1 MGDTPAVTIIVCT
14 SNRAD
19 NLRQTLAAIAQVCVP
34 EQMPTELLVV
44 DNASTDHTAE
54 VVAACQL
61 PNMPV
66 RTVHEAQRGKGYAYN
81 RGMAEAKGEVFL
93 FTDDDVRPPQNWI
106 EGICGP
112 ILRGEADAVA
122 GGVKIAQHLERAW
135 MEGTHRIWLADT
147 EGIDPEQ
154 PDRIVGANMAFSRH
168 LLEKVP
174 EFDTELGPGALGFF
188 DETLFSWQISKA
200 GYRTT
205 TAFDV
210 CVEHH
215 FDAARLTTDSFI
227 QSATKMGRSY
237 AYLAYHWKHDHEV
250 HVYSQ
255 LMYCYFRHLLSRAR
269 RHRKYR
275 KIGMWPGY
283 ELSMLSHIFYLRQYM
298 IESKTPRKYDKY
310 GLRKLRHE

>member
-1 MGDTPAVTIIVCT
+1 MLSPQVSIIICT
-14 SNRAD
+14 CNRAAH
-19 NLRQTLAAIAQVCVP
+19 LRQTLAALAGLCVP
-34 EQMPTELLVV
+34 EALPTELIVV
-44 DNASTDHTAE
+44 DNASTDDTAQ
-54 VVAACQL
+54 VVQQCRL

-66 RTVHEAQRGKGYAYN
+66 RYIQEPKRGQCFARNTGIAT
-81 RGMAEAKGEVFL
+81 AKGEIIL

-106 EGICGP
+106 EGMCGP

-122 GGVKIAQHLERAW
+122 GGVKIAPHLERAW
-135 MEGTHRIWLADT
+135 MEGTHRTWLAET
-147 EGIDPEQ
+147 QGIKPEK

-174 EFDTELGPGALGFF
+174 EFDTELGPGGLGFF
-188 DETLFSWQISKA
+188 DETLFSWQIKEA
-200 GYRTT
+200 GYRIAP
-205 TAFDV
+205 AFDV

-237 AYLAYHWKHDHEV
+237 AYLAYHWKHDPEV

-298 IESKTPRKYDKY
+298 IESKKPRKYDKY